1 MRILRGR
8 GLQVWLPERK
18 DHRPDERL
26 HLLRGPMQL
35 LPYLQL
41 QDRLGADIGAAHFP
55 LSLRPST
62 GPERCAA
69 FLLTRGEKSIMYNHS
84 AVLVA
89 AGSLCLTITL
99 VLAWCLAG
107 VRAST
112 FYEEAVSQ
120 LPVPAE
126 SPYGL
131 SLDDRSVDDLLF
143 VFAQFHVS
151 ASPVIL
157 AAMCLGSL
165 GNPVGFLVL
174 AVKPNLR
181 QHPTSPF
188 GAAMTVSFA
197 LTTVGYGGAAW
208 SVGRAA
214 LLAL

>member
-1 MRILRGR
+1 
-8 GLQVWLPERK
+8 
-18 DHRPDERL
+18 
-26 HLLRGPMQL
+26 
-35 LPYLQL
+35 
-41 QDRLGADIGAAHFP
+41 
-55 LSLRPST
+55 
-62 GPERCAA
+62 
-69 FLLTRGEKSIMYNHS
+69 MYNHS

-112 FYEEAVSQ
+112 SMKKLFP

-126 SPYGL
+126 GPYGL
-131 SLDDRSVDDLLF
+131 LMTGLLMVFYLLF
-143 VFAQFHVS
+143 AQLHVS

-165 GNPVGFLVL
+165 GNPVGFLAL

-197 LTTVGYGGAAW
+197 LTTVGYAGAAW
-208 SVGRAA
+208 SVGQAA